1 MEERYSF
8 ISRPTGVD
16 WVPELV
22 EGFLSMEGGRRTA
35 APNLSLFDIYIIKY

>member
-1 MEERYSF
+1 LYKEQQTEQRYSF

-22 EGFLSMEGGRRTA
+22 EGFLSMEGGSHWGGA
-35 APNLSLFDIYIIKY
+35 KNF